1 MIARLRIDQRAA
13 RVRLLGFVCLLALG
27 TGGWRP
33 IGLSAQG
40 MGSPGS
46 TDEVRRQIARR
57 FDVLPITN
65 GILLTPKTPI
75 SGVRSI
81 ELTGGTISIDGAPV
95 TGAELLSR
103 LGADGDAVLKLSYL
117 DPATQRAFAAA
128 GGRAAPP
135 ESPASPQ
142 SPPSPRA
149 PDFSP
154 GSGSSSSPGPRGRTP
169 LFGGPRVRLRG
180 DDRVVIGPRGVTV
193 AEGEVVYGNAVA
205 VGGHLLVLGEV
216 QGDAV
221 SIGGGVELGPRAI
234 VGRNVVT
241 IGGELQRDPGAQIGG
256 EVQDVGWGGGQF
268 DDWWRRA
275 WSGVAP
281 AGPIFSATFALCVT
295 MARVALICLLSGLIL
310 LLGRE
315 YVERISARA
324 AAEPLKAG
332 LIGLFSQILFLPLLI
347 AATIVLVVTI
357 IGIPLL
363 LLMPFLILG
372 FCVVALIGFT
382 GVAHHVGRLFAA
394 KAGWTLGPYA
404 ATLVGI
410 LAIVSP
416 LLLARFAALLLPT
429 TFGFGLIGLLVEY
442 LAWTVGFGAVALTR
456 FSKVS
461 V

>member
-1 MIARLRIDQRAA
+1 MIARLRIDNRAA
-13 RVRLLGFVCLLALG
+13 RVGLVCLLALG
-27 TGGWRP
+27 TGVWRTT
-33 IGLSAQG
+33 GLSAQG
-40 MGSPGS
+40 PSAPPGPQPA
-46 TDEVRRQIARR
+46 DEVRRQIERR
-57 FDVLPITN
+57 FDVLPLTS
-65 GILLTPKTPI
+65 GIVLTPKSPI

-81 ELTGGTISIDGAPV
+81 ELAGGTISIDGAPV
-95 TGAELLSR
+95 TGGELLSR

-117 DPATQRAFAAA
+117 DPATQRAIATA

-142 SPPSPRA
+142 SPPPPSQPS
-149 PDFSP
+149 FS
-154 GSGSSSSPGPRGRTP
+154 SGPRERTP
-169 LFGGPRVRLRG
+169 LFGPRVRVRG
-180 DDRVVIGPRGVTV
+180 DDRVSIGSSGVTV
-193 AEGEVVYGNAVA
+193 AEGEVVKGNAVA
-205 VGGHLLVLGEV
+205 VGGHLRVLGEV

-221 SIGGGVELGPRAI
+221 SIGGGVELGPHAI

-241 IGGELQRDPGAQIGG
+241 IGGGLERDPGAQIGG
-256 EVQDVGWGGGQF
+256 EVQDVGWGGAQF

-275 WSGVAP
+275 WSGAAP

-295 MARVALICLLSGLIL
+295 VARVAVICLLAGLIL

-394 KAGWTLGPYA
+394 KAGWTLGAYA

-416 LLLARFAALLLPT
+416 LLLARFAALVLPT

-456 FSKVS
+456 FSKAAV

>member
-1 MIARLRIDQRAA
+1 MIARLRIDHRAA
-13 RVRLLGFVCLLALG
+13 PFGFVGLVCLLALG
-27 TGGWRP
+27 TGIWRP
-33 IGLSAQG
+33 AGLSAQG
-40 MGSPGS
+40 ALSPAS
-46 TDEVRRQIARR
+46 TDEVRRQIERR

-65 GILLTPKTPI
+65 GIVLTPKSPI

-81 ELTGGTISIDGAPV
+81 ELAGGTISIDGAPV
-95 TGAELLSR
+95 TGPELLSR
-103 LGADGDAVLKLSYL
+103 LGADGDAVLRLSYL
-117 DPATQRAFAAA
+117 DPAMQRTMATG

-135 ESPASPQ
+135 EPPASPQ
-142 SPPSPRA
+142 SPPSPLP
-149 PDFSP
+149 PDFSS
-154 GSGSSSSPGPRGRTP
+154 GSGSSSSGPRGRTP

-221 SIGGGVELGPRAI
+221 SIGGGVELGPHAI

-241 IGGELQRDPGAQIGG
+241 IGGSLQRDPGAQIGG

-295 MARVALICLLSGLIL
+295 MARVALICLLSGLVL

-394 KAGWTLGPYA
+394 KVGWTLGPYA

-416 LLLARFAALLLPT
+416 LLLARFAALVLPT

-442 LAWTVGFGAVALTR
+442 FAWTVGFGAVALTR
-456 FSKVS
+456 FSKAS
-461 V
+461 I

>member
-1 MIARLRIDQRAA
+1 
-13 RVRLLGFVCLLALG
+13 
-27 TGGWRP
+27 
-33 IGLSAQG
+33 
-40 MGSPGS
+40 
-46 TDEVRRQIARR
+46 
-57 FDVLPITN
+57 
-65 GILLTPKTPI
+65 
-75 SGVRSI
+75 
-81 ELTGGTISIDGAPV
+81 
-95 TGAELLSR
+95 
-103 LGADGDAVLKLSYL
+103 
-117 DPATQRAFAAA
+117 
-128 GGRAAPP
+128 
-135 ESPASPQ
+135 
-142 SPPSPRA
+142 
-149 PDFSP
+149 
-154 GSGSSSSPGPRGRTP
+154 
-169 LFGGPRVRLRG
+169 
-180 DDRVVIGPRGVTV
+180 
-193 AEGEVVYGNAVA
+193 
-205 VGGHLLVLGEV
+205 LGEV

-221 SIGGGVELGPRAI
+221 SIGGGVELGPRA
-234 VGRNVVT
+234 VVRRNVVT
-241 IGGELQRDPGAQIGG
+241 IGGSLKRDPGAQIGG

-394 KAGWTLGPYA
+394 KAGWTLGPYS

-416 LLLARFAALLLPT
+416 LLLARFAALVLPT

-442 LAWTVGFGAVALTR
+442 LAWTVGFGAVALSR